1 MSTVERPEQ
10 PLNAELPI
18 LVTLEGMLTEIKLV
32 QPLNVEELIL
42 DTLDGMLTEVRPVH
56 LLNAY

>member
-42 DTLDGMLTEVRPVH
+42 DTLDGMLTEVRPEQP
-56 LLNAY
+56 